1 MLKWGPKHTKH
12 SKEILVSNFLVLHNW
27 AWAHSPLQRSV
38 WINTT
43 TTFIAQ
49 ETILKNIFVLI
60 NNGEYIS
67 NYGEDDI
74 MSVIG
79 TTQMSFGCGYVLKG
93 RRCIMPKN
101 EDRPSTQ
108 IIDEKQHKENQI
120 PLITPRAQ
128 KQV

>member
-12 SKEILVSNFLVLHNW
+12 SKEIPVSNYLVLHNW

-43 TTFIAQ
+43 TTFIAH
-49 ETILKNIFVLI
+49 ETILKNIFVLV

-74 MSVIG
+74 MSVTG
-79 TTQMSFGCGYVLKG
+79 TTQMSFGCG
-93 RRCIMPKN
+93 
-101 EDRPSTQ
+101 
-108 IIDEKQHKENQI
+108 
-120 PLITPRAQ
+120 
-128 KQV
+128 